1 MPDDLVVFRRH
12 VGRQVT
18 HWWCATEGLGNLES
32 MASSGAWASLEG
44 YLGTAVRKSL
54 DEAVEQLR
62 RECEVLRAQLR
73 AARSIP
79 DLRSVQRAATAFRS
93 RYLRTETLVDFYC
106 HAVNTRTSRQLGAT
120 LRACDL
126 IARRSM
132 EQVLEPLGQTT
143 PRVLTYLERGLGAS
157 ILKAGLRLW
166 DGGTLSP
173 AAAIKITFHNRRRP
187 TSLIHETGHQVA
199 HLIGWNEELA
209 NTLDHGLGSA
219 PVDVRKTWASW
230 SSEIA
235 ADCFAFVHSGF
246 GSVSALSDV
255 VGGTE
260 ADVFRFILGDPHP
273 IAYLRVLLGVE
284 MCVRFFGAGPWDELG
299 RAWRDTY
306 DQGAAAPSVRALVT
320 ASLPLLQR
328 IVDLCLRTPQRAFRG
343 RALYEILDPAR
354 VRPDALEALERNVGT
369 SLYAS
374 PHWIHAEC
382 LRLLAL
388 YSLRFATE
396 PERGAEILGQQEN
409 WMLRLGGE
417 ALAA

>member
-1 MPDDLVVFRRH
+1 MPDDLAILRRQ
-12 VGRQVT
+12 VQRQVT
-18 HWWCATEGLGNLES
+18 HWWCASQGLTNLES
-32 MASSGAWASLEG
+32 MASAGAWAHLES
-44 YLGTAVRKSL
+44 YLGVALRKALEES
-54 DEAVEQLR
+54 VEQLK

-73 AARSIP
+73 AARSVP
-79 DLRSVQRAATAFRS
+79 DLRAVQRATATFRD
-93 RYLRTETLVDFYC
+93 RYLRTETLVDFYS
-106 HAVNTRTSRQLGAT
+106 HAVNTRTSPQLGAT

-132 EQVLEPLGQTT
+132 DLVLEPLGRTS

-187 TSLIHETGHQVA
+187 TALIHETGHQIA
-199 HLIGWNEELA
+199 HLVDWNDELGGA
-209 NTLDHGLGSA
+209 LDRGLVAA
-219 PVDVRKTWASW
+219 PVDIRKTWASW

-235 ADCFAFVHSGF
+235 ADCFAFVHTGF

-255 VGGTE
+255 VGG
-260 ADVFRFILGDPHP
+260 APPDVFRFLAGDPHP

-284 MCVRFFGAGPWDELG
+284 MCVRFYGSGPWDELG
-299 RAWRDTY
+299 ANWRDTY
-306 DQGAAAPSVRALVT
+306 DLDEATPAVRALIT
-320 ASLPLLQR
+320 GSLPLLPR
-328 IVDLCLRTPQRAFRG
+328 IVELCLRTSYRAFGG
-343 RALYEILDPAR
+343 RRLDEVVDPAR
-354 VRPDALEALERNVGT
+354 VRPDALAALERNVGT
-369 SLYAS
+369 SLYVS
-374 PHWIHAEC
+374 PHWIHAEA

-396 PERGAEILGQQEN
+396 PERGAEILAEQER